1 MLPPIRC
8 FTCGNVIADKYD
20 YYVREVQKLQ
30 NKEDEAKLAAHGG
43 APRAAKAPEAAA
55 GMPRAGLRHFDG
67 ALTGQIMDKLGLK
80 RYCCRRMMLGTEDM
94 MDVI

>member
-8 FTCGNVIADKYD
+8 FTCGKVIADQYD
-20 YYVREVQKLQ
+20 YYVQEVQKLH
-30 NKEDEAKLAAHGG
+30 NKEPPKRQTKAA
-43 APRAAKAPEAAA
+43 AEAAA
-55 GMPRAGLRHFDG
+55 NEAHATRHFDG
-67 ALTGQIMDKLGLK
+67 ILTGPIMNKLGLK